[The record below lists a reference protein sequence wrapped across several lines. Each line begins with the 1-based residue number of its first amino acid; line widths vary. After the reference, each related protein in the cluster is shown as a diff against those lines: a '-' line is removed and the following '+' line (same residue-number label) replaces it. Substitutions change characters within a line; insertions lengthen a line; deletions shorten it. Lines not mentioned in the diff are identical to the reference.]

1 MLSLNEVIKCISLF
15 ISTNENLLHSA
26 HGTIIRDLCLAR
38 NNYYQSTHLFSH
50 AEIIMLMEVLC
61 TT

>member
-1 MLSLNEVIKCISLF
+1 MLSLNEVIKCISLYL
-15 ISTNENLLHSA
+15 STYENLLHSA

-38 NNYYQSTHLFSH
+38 DNYYQLTHLFSH
-50 AEIIMLMEVLC
+50 AEIIMLIEFLC